1 MQNVPGC
8 EDSGSGRR
16 LLASDICKACYI
28 EGDFI
33 LRSGRHTKHYFDKY
47 QFEADPKLL
56 SRVADAL
63 VPLIPAETEILA
75 GLEMGGVPVVT
86 ALSRA
91 SGLPAAFIRKI
102 AKEHGTARL
111 AEGAELRARQVTVVE
126 DVVTSGGQIV
136 LSTKDIRT
144 IGGIVENAL
153 CVVDR
158 QEGGLTALREHGIE
172 LTSLFTASDLIA

>member
-1 MQNVPGC
+1 M
-8 EDSGSGRR
+8 
-16 LLASDICKACYI
+16 LASDIFRACYI
-28 EGDFI
+28 EGDFV
-33 LRSGRHTKHYFDKY
+33 LRSGRHAKYYFDKY

-63 VPLIPAETEILA
+63 VPLIPADTEVLA

-91 SGLPAAFIRKI
+91 SGLSAAFIRKV
-102 AKEHGTARL
+102 AKEHGTAKL
-111 AEGAELRARQVTVVE
+111 AEGAELNNRRVTIVE

-136 LSTKDIRT
+136 LSASDIRA
-144 IGGIVENAL
+144 IGGIVGNAL

-158 QEGGLTALREHGIE
+158 QEGGFANLRKHGIK
-172 LTSLFTASDLIA
+172 LTCLFTASDLTASESGD